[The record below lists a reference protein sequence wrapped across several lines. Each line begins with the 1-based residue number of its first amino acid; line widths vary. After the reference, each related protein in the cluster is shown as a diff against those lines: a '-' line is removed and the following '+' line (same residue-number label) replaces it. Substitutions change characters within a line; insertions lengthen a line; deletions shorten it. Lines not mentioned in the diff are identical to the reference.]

1 MKMTKVLGEA
11 ISPFL
16 CLFGMEHTKN
26 YVNGSKHARTGRAN
40 FFHATTK
47 NLAHAGNSKSVQ
59 PLQRLLKYSLL
70 KLLLNLNVNLSHKKN
85 RVNKLS
91 TQPYRHSIASHV

>member
-1 MKMTKVLGEA
+1 MKMPKMLVEA
-11 ISPFL
+11 ISPLL
-16 CLFGMEHTKN
+16 CLFRMEHTEN
-26 YVNGSKHARTGRAN
+26 YVNGSKRAI

-70 KLLLNLNVNLSHKKN
+70 KLLLNLNVNLSHKK
-85 RVNKLS
+85 K
-91 TQPYRHSIASHV
+91 TGK

>member
-1 MKMTKVLGEA
+1 MKMPKVLVEA

-16 CLFGMEHTKN
+16 CLFRMEHTKN

-40 FFHATTK
+40 FFHTTTK

-70 KLLLNLNVNLSHKKN
+70 KLLLNLNNVNLSHKEN
-85 RVNKLS
+85 QVNKLS
-91 TQPYRHSIASHV
+91 F